1 MEACGLTKSCVGCI
15 LCRKLLSNYT
25 RSPDLRPHLLYLS
38 PGTQASGQNRE
49 ISMTVSRRRVVEVV
63 VVTDILE
70 TSLLTGDGSK
80 PGEEEECEDSGG
92 S

>member
-1 MEACGLTKSCVGCI
+1 
-15 LCRKLLSNYT
+15 
-25 RSPDLRPHLLYLS
+25 
-38 PGTQASGQNRE
+38 
-49 ISMTVSRRRVVEVV
+49 MTVSRRRVVALV

>member
-1 MEACGLTKSCVGCI
+1 
-15 LCRKLLSNYT
+15 
-25 RSPDLRPHLLYLS
+25 
-38 PGTQASGQNRE
+38 
-49 ISMTVSRRRVVEVV
+49 MTVSRRRVGALVVV